1 MPLPTVHE
9 ALIYLMVVT
18 SASDR
23 DMAHLEL
30 GKIGDV
36 VRSWPIFED
45 FDANRL
51 IDVAQDC
58 QVLLHED
65 NGLGHVLELAN
76 KVIPARLK
84 DTAYAAVLEV
94 AVADLE
100 MRIEEARIL
109 QRVRERLDIDPLSV
123 AAIEMAAKARVRT
136 LT

>member
-1 MPLPTVHE
+1 MALPTVHE

-36 VRSWPIFED
+36 VKSWPIFED
-45 FDANRL
+45 FDSHRL
-51 IDVAQDC
+51 LEIAKDC
-58 QVLLHED
+58 QRLLHETD
-65 NGLGHVLELAN
+65 GLENVLSLADR
-76 KVIPARLK
+76 VIPTRLK

-94 AVADLE
+94 AVADRE

-109 QRVRERLDIDPLSV
+109 QRVREHLEIDALSV

>member
-1 MPLPTVHE
+1 MPLPSVHE

-30 GKIGDV
+30 GEIGEV
-36 VRSWPIFED
+36 VKTWPVFED
-45 FDANRL
+45 FDSHRL
-51 IDVAQDC
+51 LDVAQDC
-58 QVLLHED
+58 QQLLSQDDGLEKVLS
-65 NGLGHVLELAN
+65 LAD
-76 KVIPARLK
+76 KVIPTRLM
-84 DTAYAAVLEV
+84 DTAYAAVLEI
-94 AVADLE
+94 AVADRE

-109 QRVRERLDIDPLSV
+109 QRVREHLEIDALSV

>member
-1 MPLPTVHE
+1 MALPTVHE

-36 VRSWPIFED
+36 VKSWPIFED
-45 FDANRL
+45 FDSHRL
-51 IDVAQDC
+51 LDIAKDC
-58 QVLLHED
+58 QRLLHEKD
-65 NGLGHVLELAN
+65 GLENVLSLADR
-76 KVIPARLK
+76 VIPTRLK

-94 AVADLE
+94 AVADRE

-109 QRVRERLDIDPLSV
+109 QRVREHLEIDALSV